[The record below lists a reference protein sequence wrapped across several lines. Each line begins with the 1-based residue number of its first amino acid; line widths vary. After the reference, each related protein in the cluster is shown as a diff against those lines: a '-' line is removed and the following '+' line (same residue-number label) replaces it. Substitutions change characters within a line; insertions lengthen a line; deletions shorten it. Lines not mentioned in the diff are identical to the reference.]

1 MKTEINLEID
11 SGINNDCVE
20 FQNTPGMKLTMRNLL
35 NGNMPYWLWQKLQV
49 QKRLNNV
56 QLGKII
62 NELFSNKWDI
72 CDEFV
77 SVEV

>member
-1 MKTEINLEID
+1 
-11 SGINNDCVE
+11 
-20 FQNTPGMKLTMRNLL
+20 MKLIMKNLL

-72 CDEFV
+72 FDEFV
-77 SVEV
+77 SVKV